1 MTLEVFEKK
10 ICNGWLVMW
19 VHDWPF
25 VQRTGVQISLEPNF
39 FFLIWIIIFRRKLF
53 FTSLWYSKPILY
65 YSLFKF
71 FMSSWQYLESKDI
84 LGLRR
89 VRELHTGKMRPF
101 LFIISVAPSLGPL
114 ICLKSPFFNF
124 RSAKLPSLLQA
135 SVAPVNPENL
145 LLRDTS
151 ACLINILRSIR
162 GKQEECSFR
171 NYLIPVVKEW
181 TLFFV
186 LSKLE

>member
-1 MTLEVFEKK
+1 MMTSKYFLKK
-10 ICNGWLVMW
+10 SPTGRLVMW

-25 VQRTGVQISLEPNF
+25 VQGTGVQISLEPNF
-39 FFLIWIIIFRRKLF
+39 FFLILIKIFKWKLF

-84 LGLRR
+84 WGLRR
-89 VRELHTGKMRPF
+89 VRELHIGKMRPF

-124 RSAKLPSLLQA
+124 RSAKLPSLIYMLDMWSQ
-135 SVAPVNPENL
+135 
-145 LLRDTS
+145 
-151 ACLINILRSIR
+151 
-162 GKQEECSFR
+162 F
-171 NYLIPVVKEW
+171 
-181 TLFFV
+181 
-186 LSKLE
+186 

>member
-1 MTLEVFEKK
+1 MTLEVFEKNL
-10 ICNGWLVMW
+10 CSGWLVMW

-39 FFLIWIIIFRRKLF
+39 FFLIWMIIFKWKLF

-89 VRELHTGKMRPF
+89 FIELHIGKMRPF
-101 LFIISVAPSLGPL
+101 LFITSFAPSLGPL
-114 ICLKSPFFNF
+114 KCLKSTFFNF
-124 RSAKLPSLLQA
+124 ASAKLP
-135 SVAPVNPENL
+135 
-145 LLRDTS
+145 
-151 ACLINILRSIR
+151 
-162 GKQEECSFR
+162 
-171 NYLIPVVKEW
+171 YLIYISLK
-181 TLFFV
+181 V
-186 LSKLE
+186 LRAKPNLKMPY